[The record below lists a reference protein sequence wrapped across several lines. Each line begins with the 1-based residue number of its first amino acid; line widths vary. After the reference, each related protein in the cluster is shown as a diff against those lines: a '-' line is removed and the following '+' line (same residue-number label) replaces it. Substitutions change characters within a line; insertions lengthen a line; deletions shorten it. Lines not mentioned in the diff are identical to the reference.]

1 MGVWVRFP
9 PEVQN
14 IMPPNKKIPSIDI
27 VWFKRDLRTLDNK
40 SLEIAVNSSNQVLF
54 IYLFEPSVMHYP
66 DYDKRHLQFIHESLI
81 DIEKKFNSYSLKL
94 YLLESEAIE
103 FFEEISKK
111 YNINSVLSYQEI
123 GNKLTFERDKDLL
136 KFFIKNK
143 IKWIQHKTNGVI
155 RGLKSRKDWKKK
167 WVDEMESEI
176 SLSDLNLIDKTE
188 IDIPKKIKSFS
199 FKKDT
204 NRNFQPGGETFA
216 WMYMNSFL
224 KKRHKGYTKN
234 ISSPINSRITCS
246 RLSPYITYG
255 NLSSKQVYQL
265 FSNSRSRDIRNF
277 LSRLQWRC
285 HFMQKFDDEPS
296 MEFENINTAYNS
308 IRNEFN
314 KDLLIKWEEGKTGI
328 PIIDACM
335 RCLNETGY
343 LNFRMRAM
351 IVSFAAFNLWQN
363 WKNFSHFL
371 ARKFLDYEPGIH
383 YSQIQMQSAVTGINT
398 VRIYNPIKNSML
410 LDPDGKFI
418 KKWVSELK
426 SVPKEYI
433 HEPWKM
439 TKIEQEMYNFSIID
453 NYFSPIIDIEQSR
466 KNASEKIWKIRN
478 GSKSRI
484 HAKKIIKKHV
494 NR

>member
-1 MGVWVRFP
+1 ML
-9 PEVQN
+9 N
-14 IMPPNKKIPSIDI
+14 LDI
-27 VWFKRDLRTLDNK
+27 VWFKRDLRTLDNI
-40 SLEIAVNSSNQVLF
+40 SLEIAANSSNPVLF
-54 IYLFEPSVMHYP
+54 IYLFEPSVMNYP
-66 DYDKRHLQFIHESLI
+66 DYDSRHLRFIYESLL
-81 DIEKKFNSYSLKL
+81 DIEKKFKSYSLKL
-94 YLLESEAIE
+94 NLLKCEAQE

-111 YNINSVLSYQEI
+111 YNVNQVLSYQEI
-123 GNKLTFERDKDLL
+123 GNNLTFERDMYLL
-136 KFFIKNK
+136 DFFKKNN

-167 WVDEMESEI
+167 WVDEMNSKI

-188 IDIPKKIKSFS
+188 VDIPKKIKSYS
-199 FKKDT
+199 LNINNDK
-204 NRNFQPGGETFA
+204 NFQPGGETYA
-216 WMYMNSFL
+216 WMYINSFL
-224 KKRHKGYTKN
+224 KERHKGYTKN
-234 ISSPINSRITCS
+234 ISNPINSRTSCS

-255 NLSSKQVYQL
+255 NVSSKQVYQF
-265 FSNSRSRDIRNF
+265 FSKSKNRDIRSF

-296 MEFENINTAYNS
+296 MEFDNINTAYNS
-308 IRNEFN
+308 IRNEYN
-314 KDLLIKWEEGKTGI
+314 KDLISKWKEGKTGI

-335 RCLNETGY
+335 RCLDKTGY

-398 VRIYNPIKNSML
+398 VRIYNPIKNSVL
-410 LDPDGKFI
+410 LDPDGQFI

-426 SVPKEYI
+426 FIPKEYI

-439 TKIEQEMYNFSIID
+439 TKIEQEMYNFSINE
-453 NYFSPIIDIEQSR
+453 NYFSPIIDIEKSR
-466 KNASEKIWKIRN
+466 KSASEKIWEIRK
-478 GSKSRI
+478 GSKSKIYANR
-484 HAKKIIKKHV
+484 IIKKHV
-494 NR
+494 NS

>member
-1 MGVWVRFP
+1 MWVRFP

-14 IMPPNKKIPSIDI
+14 IMSSNKKKLNLDI
-27 VWFKRDLRTLDNK
+27 VWFKRDLRTLDNI
-40 SLEIAVNSSNQVLF
+40 SLEIAANSSNPVLF
-54 IYLFEPSVMHYP
+54 IYLFEPTVMNYP
-66 DYDKRHLQFIHESLI
+66 DYDSRHLRFIYESLL
-81 DIEKKFNSYSLKL
+81 DIEKKFKSYSLKL
-94 YLLESEAIE
+94 NLLKCEAQE

-111 YNINSVLSYQEI
+111 YNVNQVLSYQEI
-123 GNKLTFERDKDLL
+123 GNNLTFERDMYLL
-136 KFFIKNK
+136 DFFKKNN

-167 WVDEMESEI
+167 WVDEMNSKI

-188 IDIPKKIKSFS
+188 VDIPKKIKSYS
-199 FKKDT
+199 LNIINDK
-204 NRNFQPGGETFA
+204 NFQPGGETYA
-216 WMYMNSFL
+216 WMYINSFL
-224 KKRHKGYTKN
+224 KERHKGYTKN
-234 ISSPINSRITCS
+234 ISSPINSRTSCS

-255 NLSSKQVYQL
+255 NVSSKQVYQF
-265 FSNSRSRDIRNF
+265 FSKSKNRDIRSF

-296 MEFENINTAYNS
+296 MEFDNINTAYNS
-308 IRNEFN
+308 IRNEYN
-314 KDLLIKWEEGKTGI
+314 KDLIFKWKEGKTGI

-335 RCLNETGY
+335 RCLDKTGY

-398 VRIYNPIKNSML
+398 VRIYNPIKNSVL
-410 LDPDGKFI
+410 LDPDGQFI

-426 SVPKEYI
+426 FIPKDYI

-439 TKIEQEMYNFSIID
+439 TKIEQEMYNFSINE
-453 NYFSPIIDIEQSR
+453 NYFSPIIDIEKSR
-466 KNASEKIWKIRN
+466 KSASEKIWEIRKGLKSKIYAN
-478 GSKSRI
+478 
-484 HAKKIIKKHV
+484 KIIKKHV
-494 NR
+494 NS

>member
-1 MGVWVRFP
+1 ML
-9 PEVQN
+9 N
-14 IMPPNKKIPSIDI
+14 LDI
-27 VWFKRDLRTLDNK
+27 VWFKRDLRTLDNI
-40 SLEIAVNSSNQVLF
+40 SLEIAANSSNPVLF
-54 IYLFEPSVMHYP
+54 IYLFEPSVMNYP
-66 DYDKRHLQFIHESLI
+66 DYDSRHLRFIYESLL
-81 DIEKKFNSYSLKL
+81 DIEKKFKSYSLKL
-94 YLLESEAIE
+94 NLLKCEAQE

-111 YNINSVLSYQEI
+111 YNVNQVLSYQEI
-123 GNKLTFERDKDLL
+123 GNNLTFERDMYLL
-136 KFFIKNK
+136 DFFKINN

-167 WVDEMESEI
+167 WVDEMNSKI

-188 IDIPKKIKSFS
+188 VDIPKKIKSYS
-199 FKKDT
+199 LNINNDK
-204 NRNFQPGGETFA
+204 NFQPGGETYA
-216 WMYMNSFL
+216 WMYINSFL
-224 KKRHKGYTKN
+224 KERHKGYTKN
-234 ISSPINSRITCS
+234 ISSPINSRTSCS

-255 NLSSKQVYQL
+255 NVSSKQVYQF
-265 FSNSRSRDIRNF
+265 FSKSKNRDIRSF

-296 MEFENINTAYNS
+296 MEFDNINTAYNS
-308 IRNEFN
+308 IRNEYN
-314 KDLLIKWEEGKTGI
+314 KDLISKWKEGKTGI

-335 RCLNETGY
+335 RCLDKTGY

-398 VRIYNPIKNSML
+398 VRIYNPIKNSVL
-410 LDPDGKFI
+410 LDPDGQFI

-426 SVPKEYI
+426 FIPKEYI

-439 TKIEQEMYNFSIID
+439 TKIEQEMYNFSINE
-453 NYFSPIIDIEQSR
+453 NYFSPIIDIEKSR
-466 KNASEKIWKIRN
+466 KSASEKIWEIRK
-478 GSKSRI
+478 GSKSKI
-484 HAKKIIKKHV
+484 YANKIIKKHV
-494 NR
+494 NS

>member
-1 MGVWVRFP
+1 ML
-9 PEVQN
+9 N
-14 IMPPNKKIPSIDI
+14 LDI
-27 VWFKRDLRTLDNK
+27 VWFKRDLRTLDNI
-40 SLEIAVNSSNQVLF
+40 SLEIAANSSNPVLF
-54 IYLFEPSVMHYP
+54 IYLFEPSVMNYP
-66 DYDKRHLQFIHESLI
+66 DYDSRHLRFIYESLL
-81 DIEKKFNSYSLKL
+81 DIEKKFKSYSIKLNLLKC
-94 YLLESEAIE
+94 EAQE

-111 YNINSVLSYQEI
+111 YNVNQVLSYQEI
-123 GNKLTFERDKDLL
+123 GNNLTFERDMYLL
-136 KFFIKNK
+136 DFFKKNN

-167 WVDEMESEI
+167 WVDEMNSKI

-188 IDIPKKIKSFS
+188 VDIPKKIKSYS
-199 FKKDT
+199 LNINNDK
-204 NRNFQPGGETFA
+204 NFQPGGETYA
-216 WMYMNSFL
+216 WMYINSFL
-224 KKRHKGYTKN
+224 KERHKGYTKN
-234 ISSPINSRITCS
+234 ISSPINSRTSCS

-255 NLSSKQVYQL
+255 NVSSKQVYQF
-265 FSNSRSRDIRNF
+265 FSKSKNRDIRSF

-296 MEFENINTAYNS
+296 MEFDNINSAYNS
-308 IRNEFN
+308 IRNEYN
-314 KDLLIKWEEGKTGI
+314 EDLISKWKEGKTGI

-335 RCLNETGY
+335 RCLDKTGY

-398 VRIYNPIKNSML
+398 VRIYNPIKNSVL
-410 LDPDGKFI
+410 LDPDGQFI

-426 SVPKEYI
+426 FIPKEYI

-439 TKIEQEMYNFSIID
+439 TKIEQEMYNFSINE
-453 NYFSPIIDIEQSR
+453 NYFSPIIDIEKSR
-466 KNASEKIWKIRN
+466 KSASEKIWEIRK
-478 GSKSRI
+478 GSKSKI
-484 HAKKIIKKHV
+484 YANKIIKKHV
-494 NR
+494 NS

>member
-1 MGVWVRFP
+1 ML
-9 PEVQN
+9 N
-14 IMPPNKKIPSIDI
+14 LDI
-27 VWFKRDLRTLDNK
+27 VWFKRDLRTLDNI
-40 SLEIAVNSSNQVLF
+40 SLEIAANSSNPVLF
-54 IYLFEPSVMHYP
+54 IYLFEPSVMNYP
-66 DYDKRHLQFIHESLI
+66 DYDSRHLRFIYESLL
-81 DIEKKFNSYSLKL
+81 DIEKKFKSYSIKLNLLKC
-94 YLLESEAIE
+94 EAQE

-111 YNINSVLSYQEI
+111 YNVNQVLSYQEI
-123 GNKLTFERDKDLL
+123 GNNLTFERDMYLL
-136 KFFIKNK
+136 DFFKKNN

-167 WVDEMESEI
+167 WVDEMNSKI

-188 IDIPKKIKSFS
+188 VDIPKKIKSYS
-199 FKKDT
+199 LNINNDK
-204 NRNFQPGGETFA
+204 NFQPGGETYA
-216 WMYMNSFL
+216 WMYINSFL
-224 KKRHKGYTKN
+224 KERHKGYTKN
-234 ISSPINSRITCS
+234 ISSPINSRTSCS

-255 NLSSKQVYQL
+255 NVSSKQVYQF
-265 FSNSRSRDIRNF
+265 FSKSKNRDIRSF

-296 MEFENINTAYNS
+296 MEFDNINSAYNS
-308 IRNEFN
+308 IRDEYNE
-314 KDLLIKWEEGKTGI
+314 DLISKWKEGKTGI

-335 RCLNETGY
+335 RCLDKTGY

-398 VRIYNPIKNSML
+398 VRIYNPIKNSVL
-410 LDPDGKFI
+410 LDPDGQFI

-426 SVPKEYI
+426 FIPKEYI

-439 TKIEQEMYNFSIID
+439 TKIEQEMYNFSINE
-453 NYFSPIIDIEQSR
+453 NYFSPIIDIEKSR
-466 KNASEKIWKIRN
+466 KSASEKIWEIRK
-478 GSKSRI
+478 GSKSKI
-484 HAKKIIKKHV
+484 YANKIIKKHV
-494 NR
+494 NS

>member
-1 MGVWVRFP
+1 ML
-9 PEVQN
+9 N
-14 IMPPNKKIPSIDI
+14 LDI
-27 VWFKRDLRTLDNK
+27 VWFKRDLRTLDNI
-40 SLEIAVNSSNQVLF
+40 SLEIAANSSNPVLF
-54 IYLFEPSVMHYP
+54 IYLFEPTVMNYP
-66 DYDKRHLQFIHESLI
+66 DYDSRHLRFIYESLL
-81 DIEKKFNSYSLKL
+81 DIEKKFKSYSLKL
-94 YLLESEAIE
+94 NLLKCEAQE

-111 YNINSVLSYQEI
+111 YNVNQVLSYQEI
-123 GNKLTFERDKDLL
+123 GNNLTFERDMYLL
-136 KFFIKNK
+136 DFFKKNN

-167 WVDEMESEI
+167 WVDEMNSKI

-188 IDIPKKIKSFS
+188 VDIPKKIKSYS
-199 FKKDT
+199 LNINNDK
-204 NRNFQPGGETFA
+204 NFQPGGETYA
-216 WMYMNSFL
+216 WMYINSFL
-224 KKRHKGYTKN
+224 KERHKGYTKN
-234 ISSPINSRITCS
+234 ISNPINSRTSCS

-255 NLSSKQVYQL
+255 NVSSKQVYQF
-265 FSNSRSRDIRNF
+265 FSKSKNRDIRSF

-296 MEFENINTAYNS
+296 MEFDNINTAYNS
-308 IRNEFN
+308 IRNEYN
-314 KDLLIKWEEGKTGI
+314 KDLIFKWKEGKTGI

-335 RCLNETGY
+335 RCLDKTGY

-398 VRIYNPIKNSML
+398 VRIYNPIKNSVL
-410 LDPDGKFI
+410 LDPDGQFI

-426 SVPKEYI
+426 FIPKEYI

-439 TKIEQEMYNFSIID
+439 TKIEQEMYNFSINE
-453 NYFSPIIDIEQSR
+453 NYFSPIIDVEKSR
-466 KNASEKIWKIRN
+466 KSASEKIWEIRK
-478 GSKSRI
+478 GSKSKI
-484 HAKKIIKKHV
+484 YANKIIKKHV
-494 NR
+494 NS

>member
-1 MGVWVRFP
+1 ML
-9 PEVQN
+9 N
-14 IMPPNKKIPSIDI
+14 LDI
-27 VWFKRDLRTLDNK
+27 VWFKRDLRTLDNI
-40 SLEIAVNSSNQVLF
+40 SLEIAANSSNPVLF
-54 IYLFEPSVMHYP
+54 IYLFEPTVMNYP
-66 DYDKRHLQFIHESLI
+66 DYDSRHLRFIYESLL
-81 DIEKKFNSYSLKL
+81 DIEKKFKSYSLKL
-94 YLLESEAIE
+94 NLLKCEAQE

-111 YNINSVLSYQEI
+111 YNVNQVLSYQEI
-123 GNKLTFERDKDLL
+123 GNNLTFERDMYLL
-136 KFFIKNK
+136 DFFKINN

-167 WVDEMESEI
+167 WVDEMNSKI

-188 IDIPKKIKSFS
+188 VDIPKKIKSYS
-199 FKKDT
+199 LNINNDK
-204 NRNFQPGGETFA
+204 NFQPGGETYA
-216 WMYMNSFL
+216 WMYINSFL
-224 KKRHKGYTKN
+224 KERHKGYTKN
-234 ISSPINSRITCS
+234 ISNPINSRTSCS

-255 NLSSKQVYQL
+255 NVSSKQVYQF
-265 FSNSRSRDIRNF
+265 FSKSKNRDIRSF

-296 MEFENINTAYNS
+296 MEFDNINTAYNS
-308 IRNEFN
+308 IRNEYN
-314 KDLLIKWEEGKTGI
+314 KDLIFKWKEGKTGI

-335 RCLNETGY
+335 RCLDKTGY

-398 VRIYNPIKNSML
+398 VRIYNPIKNSVL
-410 LDPDGKFI
+410 LDPDGQFI

-426 SVPKEYI
+426 FIPKEYI

-439 TKIEQEMYNFSIID
+439 TKIEQEMYNFSINE
-453 NYFSPIIDIEQSR
+453 NYFSPIIDVEKSR
-466 KNASEKIWKIRN
+466 KSASEKIWEIRK
-478 GSKSRI
+478 GSKSKI
-484 HAKKIIKKHV
+484 YANKIIKKHV
-494 NR
+494 NS

>member
-1 MGVWVRFP
+1 MWVRFP

-14 IMPPNKKIPSIDI
+14 IMSSNKKMLNLDI
-27 VWFKRDLRTLDNK
+27 VWFKRDLRTLDNI
-40 SLEIAVNSSNQVLF
+40 SLEIAANSSNPVLF
-54 IYLFEPSVMHYP
+54 IYLFEPSVMNYP
-66 DYDKRHLQFIHESLI
+66 DYDSRHLRFIYESLL
-81 DIEKKFNSYSLKL
+81 DIEKKFKSYSLKL
-94 YLLESEAIE
+94 NLLKCEAQE

-111 YNINSVLSYQEI
+111 YNVNQVLSYQEI
-123 GNKLTFERDKDLL
+123 GNNLTFERDIYLL
-136 KFFIKNK
+136 DFFKKNN

-167 WVDEMESEI
+167 WVDEMNSKI

-188 IDIPKKIKSFS
+188 VDIPKKIKSYS
-199 FKKDT
+199 LNINNDK
-204 NRNFQPGGETFA
+204 NIQPGGETYA
-216 WMYMNSFL
+216 WMYINSFL
-224 KKRHKGYTKN
+224 KERHKGYTKN
-234 ISSPINSRITCS
+234 ISSPINSRTSCS

-255 NLSSKQVYQL
+255 NVSSKQVYQF
-265 FSNSRSRDIRNF
+265 FSKSKNRDIRSF

-296 MEFENINTAYNS
+296 MEFDNINTAYNS
-308 IRNEFN
+308 IRNEYN
-314 KDLLIKWEEGKTGI
+314 KDIISKWKEGKTGI

-335 RCLNETGY
+335 RCLDKTGY

-398 VRIYNPIKNSML
+398 VRIYNPIKNSVL
-410 LDPDGKFI
+410 LDPDGQFI

-426 SVPKEYI
+426 FIPKEYI

-439 TKIEQEMYNFSIID
+439 TKIEQEMYNFSINE
-453 NYFSPIIDIEQSR
+453 NYFSPIIDVEKSR
-466 KNASEKIWKIRN
+466 KSASEKIWEIRK
-478 GSKSRI
+478 GSKSKI
-484 HAKKIIKKHV
+484 YANNIIKKHV
-494 NR
+494 NS

>member
-1 MGVWVRFP
+1 MWVRFP

-14 IMPPNKKIPSIDI
+14 IMSSNKKMLNLDI
-27 VWFKRDLRTLDNK
+27 VWFKRDLRTLDNI
-40 SLEIAVNSSNQVLF
+40 SLEIAANSSNPVLF
-54 IYLFEPSVMHYP
+54 IYLFEPSVMNYP
-66 DYDKRHLQFIHESLI
+66 DYDSRHLRFIYESLL
-81 DIEKKFNSYSLKL
+81 DIEKKFKSYSLKL
-94 YLLESEAIE
+94 NLLKCEAQE

-111 YNINSVLSYQEI
+111 YNVNQVLSYQEI
-123 GNKLTFERDKDLL
+123 GNNLTFERDMYLL
-136 KFFIKNK
+136 DFFKKNN

-167 WVDEMESEI
+167 WVDEMNSKI

-188 IDIPKKIKSFS
+188 VDIPKKIKSYS
-199 FKKDT
+199 LNINNDK
-204 NRNFQPGGETFA
+204 NFQPGGETYA
-216 WMYMNSFL
+216 WMYINSFL
-224 KKRHKGYTKN
+224 KERHKGYTKN
-234 ISSPINSRITCS
+234 ISSPINSRTSCS

-255 NLSSKQVYQL
+255 NVSSKQVYQF
-265 FSNSRSRDIRNF
+265 FSKSKNRDIRSF

-296 MEFENINTAYNS
+296 MEFDNINTAYNS
-308 IRNEFN
+308 IRNEYN
-314 KDLLIKWEEGKTGI
+314 KDLISKWREGKTGI

-335 RCLNETGY
+335 RCLDKTGY

-398 VRIYNPIKNSML
+398 VRIYNPIKNSVL
-410 LDPDGKFI
+410 LDPDGQFI

-426 SVPKEYI
+426 FIPKEYI

-439 TKIEQEMYNFSIID
+439 TKIEQEMYNFSINE
-453 NYFSPIIDIEQSR
+453 NYFSSIIDIEKSR
-466 KNASEKIWKIRN
+466 KSASEKIWEIRK
-478 GSKSRI
+478 GSKSKI
-484 HAKKIIKKHV
+484 YANKIIKKHV
-494 NR
+494 NS

>member
-1 MGVWVRFP
+1 ML
-9 PEVQN
+9 N
-14 IMPPNKKIPSIDI
+14 LDI
-27 VWFKRDLRTLDNK
+27 VWFKRDLRTLDNI
-40 SLEIAVNSSNQVLF
+40 SLEIAANSSNPVLF
-54 IYLFEPSVMHYP
+54 IYLFEPSVMNYP
-66 DYDKRHLQFIHESLI
+66 DYDSRHLRFIYESLL
-81 DIEKKFNSYSLKL
+81 DMEKKFKSYSLKL
-94 YLLESEAIE
+94 NLLKCEAQE

-111 YNINSVLSYQEI
+111 YNVNQVLSYQEI
-123 GNKLTFERDKDLL
+123 GNNLTFERDMYLL
-136 KFFIKNK
+136 DFFKINN

-167 WVDEMESEI
+167 WVDEMNSKI

-188 IDIPKKIKSFS
+188 VDIPKKIKSYS
-199 FKKDT
+199 LNINNDK
-204 NRNFQPGGETFA
+204 NFQPGGETYA
-216 WMYMNSFL
+216 WMYINSFL
-224 KKRHKGYTKN
+224 KERHKGYTKN
-234 ISSPINSRITCS
+234 ISNPINSRTSCS

-255 NLSSKQVYQL
+255 NVSSKQVYQF
-265 FSNSRSRDIRNF
+265 FSKSKNRDIRSF

-296 MEFENINTAYNS
+296 MEFDNINSAYNS
-308 IRNEFN
+308 IRDEYNE
-314 KDLLIKWEEGKTGI
+314 DLISKWKEGKTGI

-335 RCLNETGY
+335 RCLDKTGY

-398 VRIYNPIKNSML
+398 IRIYNPIKNSIL
-410 LDPDGKFI
+410 LDPDGQFI

-426 SVPKEYI
+426 FIPKEYI

-439 TKIEQEMYNFSIID
+439 TKIEQEMYNFSINE
-453 NYFSPIIDIEQSR
+453 NYFSPIIDIEKSR
-466 KNASEKIWKIRN
+466 KSASEKIWKIRK
-478 GSKSRI
+478 GSKSKI
-484 HAKKIIKKHV
+484 YANKIIKKHV
-494 NR
+494 NS

>member
-1 MGVWVRFP
+1 MWVRFP

-14 IMPPNKKIPSIDI
+14 IMSSNKKMLNLDI
-27 VWFKRDLRTLDNK
+27 VWFKRDLRTLDNI
-40 SLEIAVNSSNQVLF
+40 SLEIAANSSNPVLF
-54 IYLFEPSVMHYP
+54 IYLFEPSVMNYP
-66 DYDKRHLQFIHESLI
+66 DYDSRHLRFIYESLL
-81 DIEKKFNSYSLKL
+81 DMEKKFKSYSLKL
-94 YLLESEAIE
+94 NLLKCEAQE

-111 YNINSVLSYQEI
+111 YNVNQVLSYQEI
-123 GNKLTFERDKDLL
+123 GNNLTFERDMYLL
-136 KFFIKNK
+136 DFFKINN

-167 WVDEMESEI
+167 WIDEMNSKI

-188 IDIPKKIKSFS
+188 VDIPKKIKSYS
-199 FKKDT
+199 LNINNDK
-204 NRNFQPGGETFA
+204 NFQPGGETYA
-216 WMYMNSFL
+216 WMYINSFL
-224 KKRHKGYTKN
+224 KERHKGYTKN
-234 ISSPINSRITCS
+234 ISSPINSRTSCS

-255 NLSSKQVYQL
+255 NVSSKQVYQF
-265 FSNSRSRDIRNF
+265 FSKSKNRDIRSF

-296 MEFENINTAYNS
+296 MEFDNINTAYNS
-308 IRNEFN
+308 IRNEYN
-314 KDLLIKWEEGKTGI
+314 KDIISKWKEGKTGI

-335 RCLNETGY
+335 RCLDKTGY

-398 VRIYNPIKNSML
+398 VRIYNPIKNSVL
-410 LDPDGKFI
+410 LDPDGQFI

-426 SVPKEYI
+426 FIPKEYI

-439 TKIEQEMYNFSIID
+439 TKIEQEMYNFSINE
-453 NYFSPIIDIEQSR
+453 NYFSPIIDIEKSR
-466 KNASEKIWKIRN
+466 KSASEKIWEIRK
-478 GSKSRI
+478 GSKSKI
-484 HAKKIIKKHV
+484 YANKIIKKHV
-494 NR
+494 NS

>member
-1 MGVWVRFP
+1 ML
-9 PEVQN
+9 N
-14 IMPPNKKIPSIDI
+14 LDI
-27 VWFKRDLRTLDNK
+27 VWFKRDLRTLDNI
-40 SLEIAVNSSNQVLF
+40 SLEIAANSSNPVLF
-54 IYLFEPSVMHYP
+54 IYLFEPTVMNYP
-66 DYDKRHLQFIHESLI
+66 DYDSRHLRFIYESLL
-81 DIEKKFNSYSLKL
+81 DIEKKFKSYSLKL
-94 YLLESEAIE
+94 NLLKCEAQE

-111 YNINSVLSYQEI
+111 YNVNQVLSYQEI
-123 GNKLTFERDKDLL
+123 GNNLTFERDMYLL
-136 KFFIKNK
+136 DFFKKNN

-167 WVDEMESEI
+167 WVDEMNSKI

-188 IDIPKKIKSFS
+188 VDIPKKIKSYS
-199 FKKDT
+199 LNINNDK
-204 NRNFQPGGETFA
+204 NFQPGGETYA
-216 WMYMNSFL
+216 WMYINSFL
-224 KKRHKGYTKN
+224 KERHKGYTKN
-234 ISSPINSRITCS
+234 ISNPINSRTSCS

-255 NLSSKQVYQL
+255 NVSSKQVYQF
-265 FSNSRSRDIRNF
+265 FSKSKNRDIRSF

-296 MEFENINTAYNS
+296 MEFDNINTAYNS
-308 IRNEFN
+308 IRNEYN
-314 KDLLIKWEEGKTGI
+314 KDIISKWKEGKTGI

-335 RCLNETGY
+335 RCLDKTGY

-398 VRIYNPIKNSML
+398 VRIYNPIKNSVL
-410 LDPDGKFI
+410 LDPDGQFI

-426 SVPKEYI
+426 FIPKEYI

-439 TKIEQEMYNFSIID
+439 TKIEQEMYNFSINE
-453 NYFSPIIDIEQSR
+453 NYFSPIIDIEKSR
-466 KNASEKIWKIRN
+466 KSASEKIWEIRK
-478 GSKSRI
+478 GSKSKI
-484 HAKKIIKKHV
+484 YANKIIKKHV
-494 NR
+494 NS